1 MNSSYLINIG
11 SSKIGEANM
20 QQPYKGL
27 ARIYDYLLSGV
38 NYQEWADYL
47 EQLFGYFKI
56 EPCRKVLDLACGTGN
71 STLPW
76 AQRGYSVCGVDIS
89 AEMLEAARQKAE
101 EMSLEIDFYQQDMRT
116 LKLPFYA
123 DVAVLYQDGLNYLLN
138 ETDLLKAFTAIR
150 SALRPGGY
158 FIFNINQVEK
168 LPAGTSPEISWLED
182 EELTL
187 VWESCL
193 EPGDKIWK
201 IKLTAFIHEGKGLF
215 TRIRE
220 EHRER
225 SYSLEELE
233 PLLVRSGW
241 QLASSY
247 RAFSL
252 EKPSAQDRNIFC
264 VARRED

>member
-11 SSKIGEANM
+11 SSKIGEASM

-101 EMSLEIDFYQQDMRT
+101 KMSLEIDFYQQDMRT

-158 FIFNINQVEK
+158 FIFNINRVEK
-168 LPAGTSPEISWLED
+168 LPASTSPEISWLED
-182 EELTL
+182 EEFTL

-201 IKLTAFIHEGKGLF
+201 IKLTAFIHEGNGLY